1 MKKSMA
7 IVLLGLL
14 LLVAGCGVNKD
25 FVAQQIA
32 DSEARTDGKIGE
44 LRDKTDGNAAEVAKL
59 KSLAAELTKKT
70 DMAINEAK
78 GFENYQAIW
87 QGVINFDFDSYEI
100 NATSEQILNDAG
112 LKLEQNPGSVIEI
125 LGHTDVTGAATY
137 NFLLGEKRAGST
149 KRYLAEKFGI
159 SLYRM
164 FTMSYG
170 ERKPIAMPD
179 ERNAS
184 SMNRRVNL
192 TIWGKL

>member
-14 LLVAGCGVNKD
+14 LLVVGCGVNKD
-25 FVAQQIA
+25 FVAQQIS

-59 KSLAAELTKKT
+59 KSLATELTKKT

-87 QGVINFDFDSYEI
+87 QGVINFDFDSYEV

-164 FTMSYG
+164 FIMSYG
-170 ERKPIAMPD
+170 ESKPISMPD

-184 SMNRRVNL
+184 STNRRVNL

>member
-7 IVLLGLL
+7 IILLGVL
-14 LLVAGCGVNKD
+14 LLVVGCGVNKD

-32 DSEARTDGKIGE
+32 DSEARTDGKLGE

-100 NATSEQILNDAG
+100 NVASGQILNDAG
-112 LKLEQNPGSVIEI
+112 QKLEQNPGSVIEI
-125 LGHTDVTGAATY
+125 LGHTDVTGAPTY

-164 FTMSYG
+164 FIMSYG
-170 ERKPIAMPD
+170 ENKPIAMPD